1 MKTSSNGTTGTWR
14 IRPAVAGRSRQESR
28 LPANPLPARLLIVA
42 LVAVLGLLAGV
53 SCSSTGGNVVRPT
66 RTGKTIKTAADS
78 ESVTAEKP
86 VFESTVEAV
95 PGVTEIEV
103 YEGSGE
109 FINREAARP
118 TPQAV
123 AEDGEIVLNFEGE
136 SIQSVVHTILG
147 EVLQETFVIAP
158 GVSGEVTFST
168 SKPVTREQLM
178 PILELLLRWN
188 GATMVYSE
196 GRYHVLPVADAI
208 PGHLA
213 PQIGSAELARGYE
226 VRAVP
231 LQYISATEMEKILQP
246 YVRQGGIVQVDNMR
260 SMIFLAGTPEE
271 LFNYMKTVEIF
282 DVDWLKGMSVG
293 IYPLRTVDVPSIIT
307 ELEGIFG
314 AGGESPL
321 AGMFRFV
328 PLERLGSVM
337 VITYQKEYLYKAE
350 EWIEILDRGA
360 AGAGKQLYVYR
371 VKNLEAPI
379 LAGYLTQLFGG
390 ESTQPTRDTQRGTL
404 APGLEPAQVGTVE
417 DFNQNRLGM
426 AEQRAAQQGVES
438 GAIDMGTGDIRIT
451 SVLETNSLLIQATQ
465 AEYNA
470 VLAAIER
477 IDIEPLQVLIE
488 SQVLDVELNEELQF
502 GVNWFLTNN
511 PALVP
516 EGIGD
521 IDRYVQ
527 SAAFGSGSA
536 QSGGFNFLTTV
547 ATPLSNGMPFV
558 QATIAALDEVTD
570 VRSLAAPSLLVRNN
584 ATATITVGTQVPVQ
598 SSQITTGN
606 QNVVSSAQYVSTGI
620 TLTVTP
626 RINPGGL
633 VYMDISQDVS
643 RPGAR
648 DPDISTSGNP
658 PINNKT
664 VTSQVA
670 VQSGQTVFLGGLIS
684 EQDSLGR
691 TGVPFLSRVPIIGLL
706 FGARTKAA
714 TRSETLVMITPTV
727 IESAVDLKQISED
740 MEAEFSRI
748 PPLKISRL
756 NKIDRAGRE
765 EVTAEDEVTIEYEE

>member
-1 MKTSSNGTTGTWR
+1 MINKGNYGARWF
-14 IRPAVAGRSRQESR
+14 AVVLAVLVVAG
-28 LPANPLPARLLIVA
+28 
-42 LVAVLGLLAGV
+42 
-53 SCSSTGGNVVRPT
+53 CSSFGGKPVRPT
-66 RTGKTIKTAADS
+66 STGKTIKSAKT
-78 ESVTAEKP
+78 SVPSDQPVLGTDVVAE
-86 VFESTVEAV
+86 
-95 PGVTEIEV
+95 PGVTELEI
-103 YEGSGE
+103 YEGTGE
-109 FINREAARP
+109 FINQEAARVD
-118 TPQAV
+118 PQPV
-123 AEDGEIVLNFEGE
+123 VEDGEIVLNFEGE

-147 EVLQETFVIAP
+147 EVLQETFVIGP

-188 GATMVYSE
+188 GATLVFTE
-196 GRYHVLPVADAI
+196 GRYHVLPVSDAI
-208 PGHLA
+208 KGHLF
-213 PQIGSAELARGYE
+213 PEVGSAERARGYE

-231 LQYISATEMEKILQP
+231 LKYIAATQMEKILQP
-246 YVRQGGIVQVDNMR
+246 YVRDGAIVQVDPFR

-271 LFNYMKTVEIF
+271 LRNYLKTVEIF
-282 DVDWLKGMSVG
+282 DVDWLSGMSVG
-293 IYPLRTVDVPSIIT
+293 IYPLRTVDVESIIT
-307 ELEGIFG
+307 ELDSVFS

-337 VITYQKEYLYKAE
+337 VITYQEDYLYKAE
-350 EWIEILDRGA
+350 EWIKILDRGA
-360 AGAGKQLYVYR
+360 AGSGKQLYVYR

-390 ESTQPTRDTQRGTL
+390 EAGQTTRNEPRGTL
-404 APGLEPAQVGTVE
+404 APGLEPARVGSVN
-417 DFNQNRLGM
+417 DFNQSRLGM
-426 AEQRAAQQGVES
+426 EQQQNQAKGVQS
-438 GAIDMGTGDIRIT
+438 GALSIGDSDIRIT
-451 SVLETNSLLIQATQ
+451 AVLETNSLLIQSSQ

-502 GVNWFLTNN
+502 GVNWYLTNN
-511 PALVP
+511 PALIP

-521 IDRYVQ
+521 ISEYVQ
-527 SAAFGSGSA
+527 TASFGSGGE
-536 QSGGFNFLTTV
+536 QSGGFNFLTTL
-547 ATPLSNGMPFV
+547 ATPLSDGMPFV
-558 QATIAALDEVTD
+558 QATIAALDQVTD

-598 SSQITTGN
+598 SSQITAGLG

-633 VYMDISQDVS
+633 VYMDIQQDVS

-691 TGVPFLSRVPIIGLL
+691 SGVPFLSRVPLIGPL
-706 FGARTKAA
+706 FGSRTKSAF
-714 TRSETLVMITPTV
+714 RSETLVMITPTV
-727 IESAVDLKQISED
+727 VESAVDLRTISEQ
-740 MEAEFSRI
+740 MEQEFSRV

-756 NKIDRAGRE
+756 NKVDRQSREAG
-765 EVTAEDEVTIEYEE
+765 EVENQD